1 MKVSKLLGSVLL
13 GLALPLAA
21 HAQSC
26 TPKFSADHLVK
37 AGELQMSINPTLPPQ
52 QYVNEK
58 GELQGLN
65 VELGD
70 AIAKELCLKPVYLRM
85 DMPPMIPALKTG
97 RFDAIDTGLFW
108 TEERSKMFYMVPY
121 AQQAISIYTLPKSKM
136 VIHSFDDL
144 AGQKVGVE
152 IGTYQERKARGIS
165 DDMVKRGL
173 KPIQFLTFETV
184 TDTSQA
190 LLAGQIEAGLNI
202 DETARSLEDR
212 KLVKIWVTGQQGT
225 DITFAFRDKAV
236 AEAAANAITKLKAD
250 GTYDKLFTKFR
261 MTPLK
266 EATFSIRGPGPN

>member
-1 MKVSKLLGSVLL
+1 MKVSKLLGSMLL
-13 GLALPLAA
+13 GLALPFVA

-26 TPKFSADHLVK
+26 APKIASDHLVK

-52 QYVNEK
+52 QYVNDK
-58 GELQGLN
+58 GELEGLN
-65 VELGD
+65 VELGN
-70 AIAKELCLKPVYLRM
+70 AIAKALCLKPTYLRM

-121 AQQAISIYTLPKSKM
+121 AQQAISIYTLPGSKL
-136 VIHSFDDL
+136 VIHGFDDL
-144 AGQKVGVE
+144 AGRKVGVE

-173 KPIQFLTFETV
+173 QPIQFLTFETV

-190 LLAGQIEAGLNI
+190 LLAGQVEAGLNI

-212 KLVKIWVTGQQGT
+212 KLVKVWVRGQQGT
-225 DITFAFRDKAV
+225 DITFAFRDKVV
-236 AEAAANAITKLKAD
+236 AQAAADAITKLKAD
-250 GTYDKLFTKFR
+250 GTYDKLFAKFR

-266 EATFSIRGPGPN
+266 ETTFSIRGTGPN

>member
-1 MKVSKLLGSVLL
+1 MKVSKLLGSMLL
-13 GLALPLAA
+13 GLALPFVA

-26 TPKFSADHLVK
+26 VPKFASDHLVK

-52 QYVNEK
+52 QYVNDK
-58 GELQGLN
+58 GELEGLN
-65 VELGD
+65 VELGN
-70 AIAKELCLKPVYLRM
+70 AIAKSLCLKPTYLRM

-121 AQQAISIYTLPKSKM
+121 AQQAISIYTLPGSKL
-136 VIHSFDDL
+136 VIHGFDDL
-144 AGQKVGVE
+144 AGRKVGVE

-173 KPIQFLTFETV
+173 QPIQFLTFETV

-190 LLAGQIEAGLNI
+190 LLAGQVEAGLNI

-212 KLVKIWVTGQQGT
+212 KLVKVWVRGQQGT
-225 DITFAFRDKAV
+225 DITFAFRDKVV
-236 AEAAANAITKLKAD
+236 AQAAADAITKLKAD
-250 GTYDKLFTKFR
+250 GTYDKLFAKFR

-266 EATFSIRGPGPN
+266 ETTFSIRGTGPN